1 MKKPI
6 HVFDLDGTILD
17 SMPMWR
23 NLAKNFLLSQGV
35 NPPDNILDR
44 LLTLTLK
51 QSAVLF
57 KNDFLPKLSA
67 DEINDMMMD
76 YVRHQYANNINAKPG
91 ALEYMKEVA
100 NRNIYVILATA
111 TPEEQAIAIVD
122 RFNLP
127 IDELITVD
135 KVGIQKN
142 DPSFFSKIGNNLVV
156 YEDAL
161 HAIQSA
167 IVSGAYVVAIDEPA
181 RADKELILPLVNEY
195 WYDWWDKEV
204 PKSYASQKE

>member
-76 YVRHQYANNINAKPG
+76 YVRHQYANNIIAKPG

-195 WYDWWDKEV
+195 WYDWLDKEV